1 VTRKPFRGRSVR
13 LLARFGVRGGAGNDF
28 LRPLGE
34 GAESASSNPDS
45 TMSGLQILGFA
56 AALLTTLCW
65 LPQALRTIRTKD
77 TKSLSL
83 LTQSAFTL
91 GVALWL
97 IYGILSGNAPIIFA
111 NTITFFLVGLIL
123 ALKLRYG

>member
-1 VTRKPFRGRSVR
+1 
-13 LLARFGVRGGAGNDF
+13 
-28 LRPLGE
+28 
-34 GAESASSNPDS
+34 
-45 TMSGLQILGFA
+45 MLGFT

-83 LTQSAFTL
+83 VTQSALTL

-97 IYGILSGNAPIIFA
+97 AYGILTGNAPIIFA
-111 NTITFFLVGLIL
+111 NSITFCLVGLIL

>member
-1 VTRKPFRGRSVR
+1 M
-13 LLARFGVRGGAGNDF
+13 
-28 LRPLGE
+28 
-34 GAESASSNPDS
+34 
-45 TMSGLQILGFA
+45 MSGLQILGFT

-97 IYGILSGNAPIIFA
+97 AYGVFTGDAPIIFA
-111 NTITFFLVGLIL
+111 NSVTICLVSLIL
-123 ALKLRYG
+123 VLKLRYG

>member
-1 VTRKPFRGRSVR
+1 MTRKPFRGRSVR

>member
-1 VTRKPFRGRSVR
+1 MP
-13 LLARFGVRGGAGNDF
+13 
-28 LRPLGE
+28 
-34 GAESASSNPDS
+34 
-45 TMSGLQILGFA
+45 GLQILGFA

-83 LTQSAFTL
+83 LSQGALTL

-97 IYGILSGNAPIIFA
+97 AYGIASGNAPIILSNA
-111 NTITFFLVGLIL
+111 VTFFIVALIL